1 MKNYVENQL
10 LGKFFRTIGYA
21 LLFVS
26 SSLISLALVFEPSA
40 DFIMIDRIRDTL
52 QPVQDFVLSVDLI
65 QDSFY
70 YLFSFLI
77 GMVLIFWTLVKST
90 FVKLVQTLVLV
101 VLFALIFHTQDKTLI
116 PISFSNPTWITD
128 SLAMVDSYINQL
140 LALSEDFVMPLAALL
155 GTLVIWQ
162 VFATK
167 KPKRLSTL
175 TMRVGSVILFL
186 AVLFFFAGFAFE
198 DFLDT
203 SIVDNIRGY
212 AYVLSFD
219 LFVLGSAFGILGF
232 MRK

>member
-70 YLFSFLI
+70 YLFLFLI

-186 AVLFFFAGFAFE
+186 AVLFFFAGLAFE

>member
-186 AVLFFFAGFAFE
+186 AVLFFFAGLAFE

>member
-167 KPKRLSTL
+167 KPKRLSSL

-186 AVLFFFAGFAFE
+186 AVLFFFAGLAFE